1 MNTSNPKYITY
12 RGAKYERVNTL
23 SEIMVVPS
31 NQCCI
36 FTISIVRANNLS
48 DIVFNKEYKSG
59 NPEGIA
65 DSTLKEWIK
74 LEYANSKPD
83 ELQYAEENIE
93 EFFSEEPTRV
103 DEYSYYGEIG
113 AQRFFIVCT
122 KGKGKWSYLYD
133 LAKQNDNQGIRDA
146 MKNVADD
153 IDDAAE

>member
-12 RGAKYERVNTL
+12 KGVKYERVNTL

-36 FTISIVRANNLS
+36 FTISIVHAKYVS
-48 DIVFNKEYKSG
+48 DFLFTKDYKSG
-59 NPEGIA
+59 NPERIA
-65 DSTLKEWIK
+65 DDILDEWIK

-93 EFFSEEPTRV
+93 EFFSEETTRV